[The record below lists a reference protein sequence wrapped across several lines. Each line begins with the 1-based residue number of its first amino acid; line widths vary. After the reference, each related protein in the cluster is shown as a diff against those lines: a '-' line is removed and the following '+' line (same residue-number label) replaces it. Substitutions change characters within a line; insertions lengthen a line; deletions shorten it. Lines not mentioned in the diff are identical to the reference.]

1 LGNSTMHAP
10 SKVSYSMLVDVLK
23 RRISLG
29 DRTLSSDVF
38 LLINT
43 LAALQSSLE
52 DQISIWKQRGNY
64 ESRILGD
71 NA

>member
-1 LGNSTMHAP
+1 
-10 SKVSYSMLVDVLK
+10 MLVDVLK

-43 LAALQSSLE
+43 LAALQSSLD
-52 DQISIWKQRGNY
+52 DQISNWNQRAKY
-64 ESRILGD
+64 ETRLRGD